1 MGKAGRQEGCAEKA
15 KESDINQER
24 EVKHI
29 LTGLNRETHTK
40 EMKYALNGQFI
51 IIFFRKEPSVF

>member
-1 MGKAGRQEGCAEKA
+1 MGKAGRREGYAEKE

-29 LTGLNRETHTK
+29 LTGVNTETHAK
-40 EMKYALNGQFI
+40 EMKYAPN
-51 IIFFRKEPSVF
+51 